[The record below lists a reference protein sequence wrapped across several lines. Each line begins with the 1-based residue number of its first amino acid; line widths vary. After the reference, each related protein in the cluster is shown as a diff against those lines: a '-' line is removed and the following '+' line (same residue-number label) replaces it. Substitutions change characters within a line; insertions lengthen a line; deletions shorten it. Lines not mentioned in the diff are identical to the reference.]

1 MGNIDN
7 FVWVKRGD
15 VWVKKYPT
23 SWKGY
28 KEPITK
34 GKSTSARIQE
44 LSFKDGGYVYK
55 INMERK
61 FNYGWS
67 II

>member
-1 MGNIDN
+1 MGDKVKPIDN

-28 KEPITK
+28 KEPITR
-34 GKSTSARIQE
+34 GKTTSARIQE

-55 INMERK
+55 DKHGKEV
-61 FNYGWS
+61 
-67 II
+67 